1 MAGNYDGSL
10 IFDTSIDQTG
20 FKSGIEKLESA
31 AVAGVKAITA
41 ITTTATVGFA
51 SYAVKVGSDFEA
63 AMSKLE
69 AVSGANAE
77 DMEALTAKAK
87 EMGATTK
94 FSASESAEALNYMAM
109 AGWKTE
115 DMLGGLE
122 GIMNLAAAS
131 GEDLATVSDIVTDAL
146 TAFGLQASDSA
157 HFADVLAMAS
167 NASNTDVYMMGETFK
182 YVAPLAGAMN
192 YSIEDAAVAIGLMAN
207 AGIKG
212 SEAGTALRATL
223 TRLVKPPDAAA
234 QAMKQLGIE
243 VVNADGSM
251 KPLSETI
258 VDLREAFAGLTESEQ
273 AEKAAAI
280 AGQEAMSGL
289 LAIVN
294 ASDADF
300 AQLTEQINNANGA
313 ALEMAEIMNDNLQG
327 QITLFKSALEGLGIA
342 IYGSMEEPLKEVVK
356 AGAGYLSELN
366 AAFEEQGYNG
376 LLVTWKKILGEML
389 QAVSVSGP
397 EMIDVATELIIG
409 FLDTIADN
417 SDNIAEAGV
426 QIVIALAEAAIE
438 TLPELADVG
447 FQILVSL
454 AKYIVQNLPE
464 LAPVAALLIAK
475 FAANI
480 LLNKTKLLET
490 GGKLIKEMASKLKS
504 EGLSKMK
511 DVGKGI
517 VDGVMNGIKSNA
529 GRLLNY
535 VKEWARSILSNAKK
549 ALGINSPSKL
559 FRDEIGANLA
569 LGVEEGFEDKYRTM
583 ANKMRDVIGQQTEKL
598 SASLSID
605 KGQMVPAGASGG
617 GTTSIPV
624 NIYYQSAGGTDIDAK
639 RLGRKFGQ
647 EIDKE
652 LRSRGVK

>member
-1 MAGNYDGSL
+1 MATNYDGSL
-10 IFDTSIDQTG
+10 IFDTSIDRTG
-20 FKSGIEKLESA
+20 FESGIKKLESA
-31 AVAGVKAITA
+31 AVAGVKAMA
-41 ITTTATVGFA
+41 ALTTAAIGF
-51 SYAVKVGSDFEA
+51 SGYAVKVGSDFEA
-63 AMSKLE
+63 AMSKLQ
-69 AVSGANAE
+69 AVSGATAE
-77 DMEALTAKAK
+77 DMEALTEKAK

-109 AGWKTE
+109 ACWKTE
-115 DMLGGLE
+115 DMLNGLE

-157 HFADVLAMAS
+157 RFADVLAMAS
-167 NASNTDVYMMGETFK
+167 NASNTDVYKMGETFK
-182 YVAPLAGAMN
+182 YVAPLAGAMG

-223 TRLVKPPDAAA
+223 TRLVKPPKDAAD
-234 QAMKQLGIE
+234 AMEQLGI
-243 VVNADGSM
+243 VVTNADGSM
-251 KPLSETI
+251 KPLGETM
-258 VDLREAFAGLTESEQ
+258 VDLRAAFANLTAEEQ
-273 AEKAAAI
+273 ASMAASI

-294 ASDADF
+294 ASDTDF
-300 AQLTEQINNANGA
+300 ANLTASINNANGA
-313 ALEMAEIMNDNLQG
+313 AAEMAAIMNDNLQG
-327 QITLFKSALEGLGIA
+327 QITLFRSALEGLGIA
-342 IYGSMEEPLKEVVK
+342 IYESMEEPLSNMVST
-356 AGAGYLSELN
+356 AAGYLSEMN
-366 AAFEEQGYNG
+366 IAFEKWGYGG
-376 LLVTWKKILGEML
+376 LVATWSNILGEML
-389 QAVSVSGP
+389 NAVSDNAP
-397 EMIDVATELIIG
+397 EMIDGAAELMQS
-409 FLDTIADN
+409 FLVTIAGN
-417 SDNIAEAGV
+417 SDEIAEAGV
-426 QIVIALAEAAIE
+426 QIVIALAEAIIE
-438 TLPELADVG
+438 TVPELANVA

-454 AKYIVQNLPE
+454 AKYIVQHLPE

-480 LLNKTKLLET
+480 LLNKVKLLET
-490 GGKLIKEMASKLKS
+490 GGKLIKELASKLKS
-504 EGLSKMK
+504 EGVSKMK

-517 VDGVMNGIKSNA
+517 VDGVINGIKNNA
-529 GRLLNY
+529 GKLLTY
-535 VKEWARSILSNAKK
+535 IKDWAKSILSNAKK

-569 LGVEEGFEDKYRTM
+569 LGVEEGFEDKYKAM
-583 ANKMRDVIGQQTEKL
+583 ADKMRGIIGQQTAKL
-598 SASLSID
+598 SASLSVD
-605 KGQMVPAGASGG
+605 KGQPVLAGVSGG

-647 EIDKE
+647 EVEKE

>member
-1 MAGNYDGSL
+1 MAGSYDGSL
-10 IFDTSIDQTG
+10 IFDTSIDRTG
-20 FKSGIEKLESA
+20 FESGIEKLKSA
-31 AVAGVKAITA
+31 AAAGAKAMTA
-41 ITTTATVGFA
+41 VTTAAIGF
-51 SYAVKVGSDFEA
+51 SGYAVKVGSDFEA
-63 AMSKLE
+63 AMSQVQ
-69 AVSGANAE
+69 AISGASAE
-77 DMEALTAKAK
+77 ELDALTAKAK

-131 GEDLATVSDIVTDAL
+131 GEDLALTSDIVTDAL
-146 TAFGLQASDSA
+146 TAFGLKASDSG
-157 HFADVLAMAS
+157 HFADVLAKASS
-167 NASNTDVYMMGETFK
+167 NANTNVAMMGYTFK
-182 YVAPLAGAMN
+182 YAAPLAGALG
-192 YSIEDAAVAIGLMAN
+192 YSIEDTALAIGLMAN
-207 AGIKG
+207 AGIK
-212 SEAGTALRATL
+212 SETAGTALRTMFSELTGVVELSGEKLGKYTL
-223 TRLVKPPDAAA
+223 DM
-234 QAMKQLGIE
+234 QA
-243 VVNADGSM
+243 ADGSM
-251 KPLSETI
+251 VPLKETL
-258 VDLREAFAGLTESEQ
+258 DSLREAFSQMTE
-273 AEKAAAI
+273 AEKLANAESI
-280 AGQEAMSGL
+280 VGKEAMSGL

-294 ASDADF
+294 ASEADYQKLS
-300 AQLTEQINNANGA
+300 AAIADSDGA
-313 ALEMAEIMNDNLQG
+313 AKAMAETMQDNLQG
-327 QITLFKSALEGLGIA
+327 QVTLFKSALEGLGIA
-342 IYGSMEEPLKEVVK
+342 IYGSIEEPLKEVVK
-356 AGAGYLSELN
+356 AGAGYLSDLN
-366 AAFEEQGYNG
+366 VAFEEQGYNG

-397 EMIDVATELIIG
+397 EMIDAATELIIG

-426 QIVIALAEAAIE
+426 QIVVALAEAAIDV
-438 TLPELADVG
+438 LPKLADVG
-447 FQILVSL
+447 LQILISL

-504 EGLSKMK
+504 EGVSKMK

-517 VDGVMNGIKSNA
+517 VDGVINGIKNNA
-529 GRLLNY
+529 GKLLSY
-535 VKEWARSILSNAKK
+535 IKSWAKSILDNAKK

-569 LGVEEGFEDKYRTM
+569 LGVEEGFKDKYKAM
-583 ANKMRDVIGQQTEKL
+583 ADKMRGVINQQTDKL

-605 KGQMVPAGASGG
+605 KGQPVPAGASGG

-647 EIDKE
+647 EVEKE
-652 LRSRGVK
+652 LRGRGVK

>member
-1 MAGNYDGSL
+1 MAGSYDGSL
-10 IFDTSIDQTG
+10 IFDTSIDRTG
-20 FKSGIEKLESA
+20 FESGIKKLESA
-31 AVAGVKAITA
+31 AAAGIKAMTA
-41 ITTTATVGFA
+41 LTTAAIGFA
-51 SYAVKVGSDFEA
+51 GYAVKAGSEFET
-63 AMSKLE
+63 AMSQVQ
-69 AVSGANAE
+69 AISGASAE
-77 DMEALTAKAK
+77 ELEALTDKAK

-115 DMLGGLE
+115 DMLNGLE

-131 GEDLATVSDIVTDAL
+131 GEDLGTTSDIVTDAL
-146 TAFGLQASDSA
+146 TAFGLAASDSG
-157 HFADVLAMAS
+157 HFADVLAKAS
-167 NASNTDVYMMGETFK
+167 SNSNTNVYMMGETFK
-182 YVAPLAGAMN
+182 YVAPLAGAMG
-192 YSIEDAAVAIGLMAN
+192 YSIEDTAVAIGLMAN

-243 VVNADGSM
+243 VTNADGSM
-251 KPLSETI
+251 KPLNETI
-258 VDLREAFAGLTESEQ
+258 LDLREAFAGLTESEQ

-300 AQLTEQINNANGA
+300 AQLTEQINNANDA
-313 ALEMAEIMNDNLQG
+313 AGEMAEIMNDNLQG
-327 QITLFKSALEGLGIA
+327 QIVLFKSALEGLGIA

-356 AGAGYLSELN
+356 SAAGYLSELN
-366 AAFEEQGYNG
+366 VAFEEQGYNG

-397 EMIDVATELIIG
+397 EMIDAATELITG

-426 QIVIALAEAAIE
+426 QIVVALAEEAIDV
-438 TLPELADVG
+438 LPKLADVG
-447 FQILVSL
+447 LQILISL
-454 AKYIVQNLPE
+454 AKYIVQNLPQ
-464 LAPVAALLIAK
+464 LAPVALALVAK
-475 FAANI
+475 LGTEI
-480 LLNKTKLLET
+480 LLKKAKLLEPAT
-490 GGKLIKEMASKLKS
+490 KLVKDTATKLKS
-504 EGLSKMK
+504 EFLSKMK
-511 DVGKGI
+511 DVGKSA
-517 VDGVMNGIKSNA
+517 VDGVINGIKGNA
-529 GRLLNY
+529 GKLLSY
-535 VKEWARSILSNAKK
+535 IKSWAKSILDNAKK

-569 LGVEEGFEDKYRTM
+569 LGVEEGFKDKYKAM
-583 ANKMRDVIGQQTEKL
+583 ADKMRGVINQQTDKL

-605 KGQMVPAGASGG
+605 KGQMVPAGAFGG

-647 EIDKE
+647 EVEKE
-652 LRSRGVK
+652 LRGRGVK